1 MTDRLDPPPLAEP
14 APPADRRRRTTAR
27 LRRAAPFVAGILASF
42 LGIALY
48 LALFPAKPGIT
59 QRQVHDTVASAL
71 ASQTPGPPRSEL
83 VFAAIQPSLVL
94 IEIDTAPDATP
105 KPGAATPPTEGLGS
119 GVVINQAG
127 QILTALHV
135 VEDATHIKVTFA
147 DGSTSTATISSRDEA
162 SDIAVLEAEQPPAQL
177 VPATLGNPAAMHI
190 GSEAYIVGNPYGL
203 YGSLS
208 SGVVSGLDRSF
219 RAPDSE
225 RVYTGLIQ
233 VDAAVNP
240 GNSGGPLLDR
250 NGNVTGIVTALI
262 NPTDDDVFIGIGL
275 AVPIDVAGG
284 AAGAP
289 NY

>member
-14 APPADRRRRTTAR
+14 APTADRRRRTTAR
-27 LRRAAPFVAGILASF
+27 LRRGAPFIAGVLASF

-59 QRQVHDTVASAL
+59 QRQVQDTVDSAI

-94 IEIDTAPDATP
+94 IEIDTAPDQSP
-105 KPGAATPPTEGLGS
+105 EPGAATPPTEGLGS
-119 GVVINQAG
+119 GVVVNQAG

-135 VEDATHIKVTFA
+135 VDGATHIKVTFA

-162 SDIAVLEAEQPPAQL
+162 SDIAVLDPDQLPAQV

-219 RAPDSE
+219 RAPDSN

-262 NPTDDDVFIGIGL
+262 NPTHDDVFIGIGL